1 LDSVVDIVLEASI
14 NGKMKTIQN
23 RSKGTWWHRFT
34 IRILTVILTVLVFW
48 LLGFFVDDIR
58 SSPGPNYSLIEES
71 FLDQELVT
79 LTESLGDQITDLNR
93 EIGNESEKQR
103 VLGDGSRNLQLTI
116 TQLLELQKMG
126 LENSVTMSDSEQQNF
141 NSTLNL
147 FLENQRQYQESS
159 QSSATLLSQK
169 QGLES
174 QLSSTQTTIDGQK
187 QPAREN
193 YQDQRDAH
201 RLKLAF
207 WQLGVLLPI
216 LLLSAILLL
225 KQRGSIYFPLFFSL
239 GMATLIK
246 VGLVIHEY
254 FPTRYFKYV
263 LIGSLLLVV
272 GRILIHFIRL
282 IAFPKVEWLV
292 KQYREAY
299 ERFLCPICEYPIR
312 TGPRKYLFWTRRSV
326 AKLSVPAV
334 GSGTE
339 ECYTCPSCGKG
350 LYSKCE
356 SCQQIRHSLL
366 PHCQHCG
373 EKGEIECC

>member
-1 LDSVVDIVLEASI
+1 MASSA
-14 NGKMKTIQN
+14 KMKTLQN

-34 IRILTVILTVLVFW
+34 IRILTLILTVLVFW

-58 SSPGPNYSLIEES
+58 SFPGPDYTLIEEGY
-71 FLDQELVT
+71 LDQELVA
-79 LTESLGDQITDLNR
+79 LTETLGDQIEDLNR
-93 EIGNESEKQR
+93 DIGNESEKQR
-103 VLGDGSRNLQLTI
+103 VLGDGSRNLQQTI
-116 TQLLELQKMG
+116 TQLLELQKLG
-126 LENSVTMSDSEQQNF
+126 LENNVTMSDSEQQNF

-174 QLSSTQTTIDGQK
+174 QLAITRSSIDVQRL
-187 QPAREN
+187 PAREAFEK
-193 YQDQRDAH
+193 QRDAH

-216 LLLSAILLL
+216 LIASAILLM
-225 KQRGSIYFPLFFSL
+225 KQRGSIYFPLYFSL
-239 GMATLIK
+239 GIATLIK

-254 FPTRYFKYV
+254 FPTRYFKYI
-263 LIGSLLLVV
+263 LIASLLLVV

-312 TGPRKYLFWTRRSV
+312 TGPRRYLFWTRRSV
-326 AKLSVPAV
+326 AKLTVPAA
-334 GSGTE
+334 GAEKE
-339 ECYTCPSCGKG
+339 EAYTCPSCGNG
-350 LYSKCE
+350 LYSECH
-356 SCQQIRHSLL
+356 SCHHIRHALL

>member
-1 LDSVVDIVLEASI
+1 
-14 NGKMKTIQN
+14 MKSAKQ

-34 IRILTVILTVLVFW
+34 IRLLTLILSVLVYW
-48 LLGFFVDDIR
+48 LLGFFVEDIR
-58 SSPGPNYSLIEES
+58 SYPGPDYAAIEES
-71 FLDQELVT
+71 FVDQELETQTQT
-79 LTESLGDQITDLNR
+79 LSAQIAELNR

-103 VLGDGSRNLQLTI
+103 VLGDGSRNLQQTI
-116 TQLLELQKMG
+116 TQLLELQKLG
-126 LENSVTMSDSEQQNF
+126 LENNVTMSDSEQENF

-147 FLENQRQYQESS
+147 FLDNQRQYQESS
-159 QSSATLLSQK
+159 QSSATLLGQK

-174 QLSSTQTTIDGQK
+174 QLKSTQATIDGQRE
-187 QPAREN
+187 PAREAF
-193 YQDQRDAH
+193 QEQMDAH

-207 WQLGVLLPI
+207 WQLAVLIPI
-216 LLLSAILLL
+216 LLVSAILLL

-246 VGLVIHEY
+246 VGFVIHEY

-272 GRILIHFIRL
+272 GKILIHFIRL

-312 TGPRKYLFWTRRSV
+312 TGPRRFLFWTRRSV
-326 AKLSVPAV
+326 AKLAVPAE
-334 GSGTE
+334 GAGTE
-339 ECYTCPSCGKG
+339 ETYTCPSCGKG
-350 LYSKCE
+350 LYSECP
-356 SCQQIRHSLL
+356 SCHKVRHSLL

-373 EKGEIECC
+373 EKGEIE